1 MKNIEVTP
9 IINEPTIEAI
19 VKEVSVL
26 RESVIASVHQN
37 KCDELCAIYHMIEL
51 NQRERER
58 ERLQAFT
65 ALVSTLDFELIWLM
79 IDFSWKNLVCNNYQN
94 HTIKIYYYCLKVWKN
109 VDFTLIWMQFIKSV
123 DFTKFFKSR
132 GFILVFRNF
141 SNLQCIT
148 VWINEKFSPSNWKN
162 ISWNQLLYSYIFSN
176 FF

>member
-9 IINEPTIEAI
+9 IINEATIEAI

-65 ALVSTLDFELIWLM
+65 ALVSTFFQILIIILTFREKPSM
-79 IDFSWKNLVCNNYQN
+79 YQC
-94 HTIKIYYYCLKVWKN
+94 HYYDLRLSLLSVERQEIYSHDGQNRFHVRSEWQISSR
-109 VDFTLIWMQFIKSV
+109 VSTL
-123 DFTKFFKSR
+123 
-132 GFILVFRNF
+132 
-141 SNLQCIT
+141 
-148 VWINEKFSPSNWKN
+148 
-162 ISWNQLLYSYIFSN
+162 
-176 FF
+176 

>member
-1 MKNIEVTP
+1 MYVFGFKMSSFFSVKHAWTSKVATAITKPILDKLLTMKNIEVTP

-65 ALVSTLDFELIWLM
+65 ALVSTLNFELIM
-79 IDFSWKNLVCNNYQN
+79 IDFS
-94 HTIKIYYYCLKVWKN
+94 
-109 VDFTLIWMQFIKSV
+109 
-123 DFTKFFKSR
+123 
-132 GFILVFRNF
+132 
-141 SNLQCIT
+141 
-148 VWINEKFSPSNWKN
+148 
-162 ISWNQLLYSYIFSN
+162 
-176 FF
+176 